1 VELVPGSDDLDAPG
15 ARAVPV
21 DFEPFCASIYPRL
34 VGSLSLA
41 YGDRGLA
48 EEIAQEALSRVLEH
62 WDRVGTLR
70 DAEGYTFQT
79 AFNVA
84 RSWWRRRA
92 AEHRANSRS
101 NSHSGEAADHD
112 HAPAIAVRRA
122 LADLP
127 PRQREAIVHRYFL
140 GHNVSETARSMGC
153 AEGTVKALT
162 SQAVAKLRAELGVP
176 DE

>member
-1 VELVPGSDDLDAPG
+1 VELVPESDGVAAPHDP
-15 ARAVPV
+15 AVPV

-34 VGSLSLA
+34 VGALSLA
-41 YGDRGLA
+41 YGNPGLA

-62 WDRVGTLR
+62 WDRVGTLD

-101 NSHSGEAADHD
+101 SARADDATEHD
-112 HAPAIAVRRA
+112 QARAISVRRA
-122 LADLP
+122 LAVLP

-153 AEGTVKALT
+153 AEGTVKSLT
-162 SQAVAKLRAELGVP
+162 AQAVAKLRAELGVS